1 MTRITLPNGR
11 SYDAGWAVLS
21 LSTGNLNI
29 MLEGD
34 VDAAGAAADFT
45 GADEIAAMD
54 EEGTERVYR
63 GYTVFLR
70 FRRTKTGAQITLG
83 KEESHG

>member
-1 MTRITLPNGR
+1 MTRITLPDGR
-11 SYDAGWAVLS
+11 SYAAGWAGLS

-29 MLEGD
+29 LLEGD
-34 VDAAGAAADFT
+34 VDAAADFT
-45 GADEIAAMD
+45 SADEIAAAD

-83 KEESHG
+83 KEENHG